1 MLFPAVWRPELNPAR
16 PRLTLQRSLNRLT
29 RVWPCGHELAEVF
42 LEDLLTFMMMLT
54 DLSLGRKIHTLRRS
68 CMTLLLWK
76 VSLFIVLWAGQWSG
90 RVRWVLSGFS
100 GSQRSK
106 ANFPSSSY
114 GRQKHHG
121 APQHRCRK
129 STGRPANRGER
140 EPVKRREANGT
151 QLFVQTQGDRERAF
165 QAETAILGA
174 ETHSVCQL
182 SSPSILRHE

>member
-1 MLFPAVWRPELNPAR
+1 M
-16 PRLTLQRSLNRLT
+16 
-29 RVWPCGHELAEVF
+29 
-42 LEDLLTFMMMLT
+42 DLLTFMMMLT

-100 GSQRSK
+100 GSQCSK

-114 GRQKHHG
+114 GRQKHRG
-121 APQHRCRK
+121 APQHRFHRCRK
-129 STGRPANRGER
+129 STGRPVNKGER
-140 EPVKRREANGT
+140 EPVKRREASGT
-151 QLFVQTQGDRERAF
+151 QLFMQTQGDRERAF

-174 ETHSVCQL
+174 ETHSVYSL
-182 SSPSILRHE
+182 SSHSILRHE